1 MLSFD
6 SRPLWGERRNNG
18 EKIVKNVEFQFT
30 LPCGE
35 RLLKHKRKI
44 IVWHI
49 SIHAPIMER
58 QHCINKGHLVTR
70 FQFSL
75 PYRERLHREIDQKAR

>member
-35 RLLKHKRKI
+35 RLHLSFSHPQNNFT
-44 IVWHI
+44 
-49 SIHAPIMER
+49 SIHAPLW
-58 QHCINKGHLVTR
+58 GAT
-70 FQFSL
+70 S
-75 PYRERLHREIDQKAR
+75 